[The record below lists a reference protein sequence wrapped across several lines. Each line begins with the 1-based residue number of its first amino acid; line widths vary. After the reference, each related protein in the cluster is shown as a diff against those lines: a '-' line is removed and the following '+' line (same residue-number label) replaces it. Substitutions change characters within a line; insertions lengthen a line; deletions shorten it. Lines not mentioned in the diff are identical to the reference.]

1 MSGLLSVCDADQ
13 HGGVVLPN
21 LKLVRH
27 RPEDAAGHLRKPL
40 FFAHGHVVPLKN
52 ALRMKNLVQQ
62 LDQDRLPALHA
73 ERRDLKREAGGE
85 FVDRQPRKAVG
96 LAEDDAAG
104 VLEAERPPILPRAQQ
119 PAAEKRAVDRLVPAA
134 REHTDADFRAGI
146 PESARAEAQAAVEH
160 VNDAACLA
168 GVVRPVKLIFKD
180 PRRAAAD
187 AGFLAAAQ
195 ADLSRYHMQNLRR
208 QIF

>member
-1 MSGLLSVCDADQ
+1 MAAAIFLLVEEMSGLLSVCDADQ

-27 RPEDAAGHLRKPL
+27 RPKDAAGHLRKPL

-52 ALRMKNLVQQ
+52 ALRMKNLIQQ
-62 LDQDRLPALHA
+62 LDQDRLPALRA

-104 VLEAERPPILPRAQQ
+104 VLKAERPPILP
-119 PAAEKRAVDRLVPAA
+119 P
-134 REHTDADFRAGI
+134 
-146 PESARAEAQAAVEH
+146 
-160 VNDAACLA
+160 
-168 GVVRPVKLIFKD
+168 
-180 PRRAAAD
+180 RAAA
-187 AGFLAAAQ
+187 GGGKTCGRS
-195 ADLSRYHMQNLRR
+195 SRSGRA
-208 QIF
+208 